1 VEKPMARPGSQVIR
15 WGTIGVVAGLLS
27 VAPSATAQASPK
39 VMISFEV
46 AEYSTKTVPFW
57 QSVVKGFE
65 AANPNYQVQLS
76 SIGWNQAHDTTV
88 RQIAAHDLPDLVNTA
103 TIWLPE
109 WVGSGALQP
118 VTAGIVSPSVKSNFL
133 PALYNVSSLY
143 NGKVWGLPIAAA
155 TRALFYNKTLFSKA
169 GLNPN
174 DPPKTWAQLYSDAT
188 AIKDKAGAYGFAFE
202 ASDVQ
207 AFRYFGYFLWN
218 AGGNFFNNQG
228 KAAFNSPAGVSA
240 LNFLVKAWDAKLTP
254 NPIANDVATIEP
266 LFEAGKVGLWID
278 SSYLTADIAPGSF
291 TYGTAP
297 VPVESA
303 TTMPVNWGVTDV
315 LVVSKSANTAQLQ
328 PFLDYI
334 YGPKVQAKFD
344 TNEGFV
350 PLEKSEAAM
359 PQFKNPV
366 TQQFV
371 SMLEDARFDPMNSD
385 YNQMQTILKNAFQS
399 ALLGKQSSSAALNSA
414 AQQFNSLAG

>member
-1 VEKPMARPGSQVIR
+1 
-15 WGTIGVVAGLLS
+15 
-27 VAPSATAQASPK
+27 
-39 VMISFEV
+39 
-46 AEYSTKTVPFW
+46 
-57 QSVVKGFE
+57 
-65 AANPNYQVQLS
+65 
-76 SIGWNQAHDTTV
+76 
-88 RQIAAHDLPDLVNTA
+88 
-103 TIWLPE
+103 
-109 WVGSGALQP
+109 
-118 VTAGIVSPSVKSNFL
+118 
-133 PALYNVSSLY
+133 
-143 NGKVWGLPIAAA
+143 
-155 TRALFYNKTLFSKA
+155 
-169 GLNPN
+169 
-174 DPPKTWAQLYSDAT
+174 
-188 AIKDKAGAYGFAFE
+188 
-202 ASDVQ
+202 
-207 AFRYFGYFLWN
+207 
-218 AGGNFFNNQG
+218 
-228 KAAFNSPAGVSA
+228 
-240 LNFLVKAWDAKLTP
+240 
-254 NPIANDVATIEP
+254 VATIEP